1 MHQIQKIFGLFLL
14 LGFLACANVEKD
26 ESFLRELVQDYESTK
41 SIVVDNAAVVTA
53 HPLASEVGKEILKK
67 GGNAIDAS
75 IAVQYALAV
84 VYPNAGNLGG
94 GGFMVVHTAK
104 GQTSSIDYR
113 EMAPGDAHRD
123 MYLGESGDV
132 IPDISLAGHLAVGV
146 PGTVAGTFLAHD
158 KWGKLPMS
166 ELIEP
171 AIYLAENGFAI
182 TAQEAKNLN
191 HFAADFREH
200 NELPIAFVKDGEW
213 KVGDIL
219 IQKDLAATLRRIA
232 ENGAQEFYEGKTA
245 ELIVEEMQRG
255 NGIITMEDLKNYEPV
270 IRKPRD
276 FNYRGHR
283 IIAMGLPSSGG
294 VMLEQ
299 MLQMLGPYD
308 LEEMDYHSVEAI
320 NHVVEVERRAY
331 ADRTDYMGDPDF
343 VDVPVEQ
350 LLDQDYIR
358 GRMADFIPGLRGR
371 STEVEP
377 GLQLQESE
385 QTTHLSILDAEG
397 NAVSVTTTLNT
408 EYGSKV
414 VAGGAGFFLNNEMDD
429 FSAKPG
435 VPNIYGLMG
444 TEANSIEA
452 GKRMVSSM
460 TPTIVLKDDKPF
472 MIVGT
477 PGGSTIITSVL
488 QSILNVL
495 VFDLS
500 AEEAVN
506 SPKYHHQ
513 WMPDVIY
520 IEKDF
525 PQAVRAELE
534 DMGYELEERS
544 PIGRTELIL
553 VKDGK
558 IHAVADKR
566 GDDSAA
572 GF

>member
-1 MHQIQKIFGLFLL
+1 MHQILKLSVVLL
-14 LGFLACANVEKD
+14 LGGFLACANVD
-26 ESFLRELVQDYESTK
+26 QDDYFLRNLAIDYESQK
-41 SIVVDNAAVVTA
+41 SIVVDSSAVATA
-53 HPLASEVGKEILKK
+53 HPLASEVGKEILRQ
-67 GGNAIDAS
+67 GGNAIDAA
-75 IAVQYALAV
+75 IAIQYALAV
-84 VYPNAGNLGG
+84 VYPNAGNIGG
-94 GGFMVVHTAK
+94 GGFMVVHTAE
-104 GQTSSIDYR
+104 GETVSIDFR
-113 EMAPGDAHRD
+113 EVAPGEAHRD
-123 MYLGESGDV
+123 MYLNENGEV
-132 IPDISLAGHLAVGV
+132 IPNKSLDGHLAAGI
-146 PGTVAGTFLAHD
+146 PGTIAGAYEAH
-158 KWGKLPMS
+158 KRWGKLPMKK
-166 ELIEP
+166 LIEP

-182 TAQEAKNLN
+182 TAREAENLN
-191 HFAADFREH
+191 KFAEAFKEFNDES
-200 NELPIAFVKDGEW
+200 IAFLKEDKW
-213 KVGDIL
+213 NAGDLL
-219 IQKDLAATLRRIA
+219 IQKDLAATLQRISD
-232 ENGAQEFYEGKTA
+232 NGAAEFYEGKTA
-245 ELIVEEMQRG
+245 ELITAEMKRG
-255 NGIITMEDLKNYEPV
+255 GGMISMDDLKNYKPV
-270 IRKPRD
+270 IREPRN
-276 FNYRGHR
+276 FSYRGYQ

-299 MLQMLGPYD
+299 MLRMLEPYD
-308 LEEMDYHSVEAI
+308 LEEMEHHSVEAI

-343 VDVPVEQ
+343 VDVPVDQ
-350 LLDQDYIR
+350 LLDADYIAE
-358 GRMADFIPGLRGR
+358 RMVDFIPGMPGK
-371 STEVEP
+371 SAEVKS

-385 QTTHLSILDAEG
+385 QTTHLSVLDADG

-414 VAGGAGFFLNNEMDD
+414 VVDGAGFFLNNEMDD

-534 DMGYELEERS
+534 DMGYELKERS
-544 PIGRTELIL
+544 AIGRTELIL

>member
-1 MHQIQKIFGLFLL
+1 MHHILKIFGLFLL
-14 LGFLACANVEKD
+14 LGFIACANMEQ
-26 ESFLRELVQDYESTK
+26 SNHFLQDLTTDYISHK
-41 SIVVDNAAVVTA
+41 SIEVDSAAVVTA
-53 HPLASEVGKEILKK
+53 HPLASEVGNAILKK

-104 GQTSSIDYR
+104 GENSSIDYR
-113 EMAPGDAHRD
+113 EAAPGGAHRD
-123 MYLGESGDV
+123 MYLDEDGEV
-132 IPDISLAGHLAVGV
+132 IPDISLVGHLAVGV
-146 PGTVAGTFLAHD
+146 PGTVAGTYLAHE
-158 KWGKLPMS
+158 KWGKLPMAD
-166 ELIEP
+166 LIEP
-171 AIYLAENGFAI
+171 AIFIAENGFVI
-182 TAQEAKNLN
+182 TEQEAANLN
-191 HFAADFREH
+191 KFAKAFKEN
-200 NELPIAFVKDGEW
+200 NELPIAFVKDTDW
-213 KVGDIL
+213 KAGDLL
-219 IQKDLAATLRRIA
+219 IQKDLAATLKRIA
-232 ENGAQEFYEGKTA
+232 ENGAKEFYEGKTA

-255 NGIITMEDLKNYEPV
+255 NGIITMEDLKNYGPV

-276 FNYRGHR
+276 FNYRGYR
-283 IIAMGLPSSGG
+283 VIAMGLPSSGG
-294 VMLEQ
+294 IMLEQ
-299 MLQMLGPYD
+299 MLNMLEPYD
-308 LEEMDYHSVEAI
+308 LEEMNYHSVEAI

-343 VDVPVEQ
+343 VDVPVEK
-350 LLDQDYIR
+350 LLDPEYIE
-358 GRMADFIPGLRGR
+358 GRMADFTPGLRGR
-371 STEVEP
+371 SAEVEP

-444 TEANSIEA
+444 TEANAIEA

-500 AEEAVN
+500 AEDAVN
-506 SPKYHHQ
+506 TPKYHHQ

-520 IEKDF
+520 VEQDF
-525 PQAVRAELE
+525 PQDVREELE
-534 DMGYELEERS
+534 DMGYELKERS
-544 PIGRTELIL
+544 AIGRTELIL
-553 VKDGK
+553 VKDGRV
-558 IHAVADKR
+558 HAVADKR
-566 GDDSAA
+566 GDDSVA
-572 GF
+572 GY